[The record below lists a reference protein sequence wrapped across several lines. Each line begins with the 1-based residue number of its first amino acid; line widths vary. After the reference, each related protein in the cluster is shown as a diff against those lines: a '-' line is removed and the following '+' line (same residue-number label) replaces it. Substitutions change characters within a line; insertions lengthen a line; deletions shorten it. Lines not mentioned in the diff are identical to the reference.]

1 MIVVE
6 VRCSSVHK
14 TNVVLLLAV
23 ECKQRWSQHV
33 EFFSV
38 VNSAMRYNIG
48 YIIRCK

>member
-23 ECKQRWSQHV
+23 ECKQRWRVSTLNSSQL
-33 EFFSV
+33 
-38 VNSAMRYNIG
+38 
-48 YIIRCK
+48 